1 LDSLP
6 QYAKTHDLRDVERFL
21 GKKQAA
27 AV

>member
-21 GKKQAA
+21 EKKRS